1 VYFCPV
7 SQSAD
12 NINIQNR
19 RASFDYTFLEKFV
32 AGIVLT
38 GTEIKSIRLG
48 KVSLADSYCYM
59 RKGELFITHMHIN
72 EYDKG
77 SYNNHAPLRERK
89 LLLNKTELQKIERKL
104 KDQGLTIVPIRMFIS
119 KNQYAKLEIAIAKGK
134 KVFDKREDIKKKDI
148 ERETARRF

>member
-1 VYFCPV
+1 M
-7 SQSAD
+7 SQSAE

-19 RASFDYTFLEKFV
+19 RASFDYTFIEKYI

-38 GTEIKSIRLG
+38 GTEIKSVRLG

-59 RKGELFITHMHIN
+59 RNGELFITNMHIN

-77 SYNNHAPLRERK
+77 SYNNHSPLRERK
-89 LLLNKTELQKIERKL
+89 LLLNKHELQKIDRKL
-104 KDQGLTIVPIRMFIS
+104 KDQGLTIVPVRMFIS
-119 KNQYAKLEIAIAKGK
+119 KESYAKLEIAVAKGK
-134 KVFDKREDIKKKDI
+134 KVYDKREDIKKKDI

>member
-1 VYFCPV
+1 M
-7 SQSAD
+7 SQSAE

-19 RASFDYTFLEKFV
+19 RASFDYTFIEKYV

-38 GTEIKSIRLG
+38 GTEIKSVRLG

-59 RKGELFITHMHIN
+59 RNGELFITNMHIN

-77 SYNNHAPLRERK
+77 SYNNHSPLRERK
-89 LLLNKTELQKIERKL
+89 LLLNKHELQKIDRKL
-104 KDQGLTIVPIRMFIS
+104 KDQGLTIVPVRMFIS
-119 KNQYAKLEIAIAKGK
+119 KESYAKLEIAVAKGK
-134 KVFDKREDIKKKDI
+134 KVYDKREDIKKKDI

>member
-1 VYFCPV
+1 MG
-7 SQSAD
+7 QSSD

-19 RASFDYTFLEKFV
+19 RASFDYSFIEKFI

-38 GTEIKSIRLG
+38 GTEIKSVRLG

-59 RKGELFITHMHIN
+59 RNGELFITNMHIN

-77 SYNNHAPLRERK
+77 SYNNHKPLRERK
-89 LLLNKTELQKIERKL
+89 LLLNRSELQKIERKL

-119 KNQYAKLEIAIAKGK
+119 KESYAKLEIAVAKGK
-134 KVFDKREDIKKKDI
+134 KSFDKREDIKKKDI